1 MPSDAVS
8 RLESAKTAVTSLLA
22 WSKFLASRDDAKELG
37 VTDLLNLAESGKLP
51 CELLVGGFEFVFY
64 KSLTRGIISTHREL
78 SRFTGA
84 GHERLRADFA
94 EMDKELISLNG
105 AMYAARVDKA
115 KKPLTG
121 VSAGRAGDL
130 TEMSLLSKEVK
141 KQKRHV
147 PIRQLLRRAGRSLQE
162 LKPCF
167 MMGPLSVA
175 QYLEQGQLHFDLLVM
190 DEASQLRPEDALG
203 AIARCKQ
210 LVVVGDPKQLP
221 PTNFFDRLMDGDDE
235 DPDDA
240 PSVVDG
246 VESIL
251 GICEHLYRPV
261 RTLRWHYRSRHES
274 LIAFSNNQFYD
285 GRLVVFPSPFKKS
298 KRLGVNYRYV
308 KEGVYQDR
316 RNIPEAQRIV
326 DAVMEHMLTCPDE
339 SLGVV
344 TLNQT
349 QRELIEDM
357 LDKKTRD
364 VKGVA
369 EYLAHHETAGWKFF
383 VKNLENVQ
391 GDERDVIFVST
402 TFGKPAGSTSVR
414 QNFGPINRPDG
425 WRRLNVLFTR
435 ARKRLDLF
443 TSMLPADVQAD
454 EKASLGRRALREY
467 LDYAKTGVLQ
477 NVRGSATDREADSDF
492 EVAVADA
499 LRKEGY
505 EVEPQVGVAGY
516 FIDLGVRHS
525 ERRSEFIA
533 GIECDGVTYH
543 SSLSA
548 RDRDRIRQEVLE
560 SLGWQG
566 RIIRV
571 WSTDW
576 FADPRGQTQRL
587 INFLRARE
595 QFSLENPVDDFEDEI
610 ADDFEPEFIEDV
622 QVVIEKA
629 KADNGGSKPEVE
641 ALEVFADIGDR
652 ITYETLD
659 GVHERHTVQI
669 VDSPSNLRLG
679 LLNDETPL
687 AEALLGL
694 KAGEES
700 VLQVQGRISRKLRV
714 VEVVR
719 QEFV

>member
-1 MPSDAVS
+1 
-8 RLESAKTAVTSLLA
+8 
-22 WSKFLASRDDAKELG
+22 
-37 VTDLLNLAESGKLP
+37 
-51 CELLVGGFEFVFY
+51 
-64 KSLTRGIISTHREL
+64 
-78 SRFTGA
+78 
-84 GHERLRADFA
+84 
-94 EMDKELISLNG
+94 
-105 AMYAARVDKA
+105 
-115 KKPLTG
+115 
-121 VSAGRAGDL
+121 
-130 TEMSLLSKEVK
+130 
-141 KQKRHV
+141 
-147 PIRQLLRRAGRSLQE
+147 
-162 LKPCF
+162 
-167 MMGPLSVA
+167 
-175 QYLEQGQLHFDLLVM
+175 
-190 DEASQLRPEDALG
+190 
-203 AIARCKQ
+203 
-210 LVVVGDPKQLP
+210 
-221 PTNFFDRLMDGDDE
+221 
-235 DPDDA
+235 
-240 PSVVDG
+240 
-246 VESIL
+246 
-251 GICEHLYRPV
+251 
-261 RTLRWHYRSRHES
+261 
-274 LIAFSNNQFYD
+274 
-285 GRLVVFPSPFKKS
+285 
-298 KRLGVNYRYV
+298 
-308 KEGVYQDR
+308 
-316 RNIPEAQRIV
+316 
-326 DAVMEHMLTCPDE
+326 
-339 SLGVV
+339 
-344 TLNQT
+344 
-349 QRELIEDM
+349 M

-369 EYLAHHETAGWKFF
+369 EYLAYHENAGWKFF

-443 TSMLPADVQAD
+443 TSMLPTDVQAD
-454 EKASLGRRALREY
+454 EKVSLGRRALREY
-467 LDYAKTGVLQ
+467 LEYAKTGVLQ

-492 EVAVADA
+492 EVAVADT
-499 LRKEGY
+499 LRQEGY

-525 ERRSEFIA
+525 ERKSEFIA

-587 INFLRARE
+587 LDFLRARE
-595 QFSLENPVDDFEDEI
+595 QFSLENPVDDFDDEI
-610 ADDFEPEFIEDV
+610 VEDFEPELIEEV

-629 KADNGGSKPEVE
+629 KADDGGVALDVE
-641 ALEVFADIGDR
+641 TPEVFADIGDR

-659 GVHERHTVQI
+659 GVRERHTVQI

-700 VLQVQGRISRKLRV
+700 VLHVSGQAPRRFKVLD
-714 VEVVR
+714 VVR
-719 QEFV
+719 QAQSLCE